1 MDTNNITESFNNV
14 LRQRYLPLRHD
25 TTIFALVQ
33 VLVEIVFPEQEIR
46 YMQAVIKQTS
56 AYRRPRYD
64 IPFYLQDRPH
74 SVQSLCL
81 LNLER
86 GRKIPK
92 SSLTQLPTEGKFSK
106 SVSKSESNEKWNID
120 ICGGT
125 CTCPS
130 FLSSKIPCKHMF
142 AVFHHFPQWTWKSLP
157 KTLTNAPHMTLS
169 CSHPLVSSHTQT
181 LHSDDNELYIHVDD
195 TGEDSVTPTVTQ
207 PIPTKTTDGA
217 QVYRLQKQVE
227 ELLGRCRTLAFL
239 TNEIPVLTKALSQ
252 CHTVMETLAS
262 SATDSSATH
271 LPPIFHSISQAGVK
285 EFKSTTK
292 TLLRIGMKRKR
303 SGQGNKNQKHRKLSA
318 PSESGVNLKVNQGP
332 GRPKIKKTQRKK
344 TPLPRQ
350 VSKFN
355 RAKLMKAA
363 AVLRKGEHY
372 K

>member
-1 MDTNNITESFNNV
+1 MILIIVHIIILIQLWAHYHRQAFHGQVDSNNITESFNNV

-33 VLVEIVFPEQEIR
+33 VLVEIVFPEQELR
-46 YMQAVIKQTS
+46 YMQAMIKQTS
-56 AYRRPRYD
+56 AYRKPRYD
-64 IPFYLQDRPH
+64 VPFYLQDRPH

-86 GRKIPK
+86 GRRIPK
-92 SSLTQLPTEGKFSK
+92 NKLMELSTEGKFNAQK
-106 SVSKSESNEKWNID
+106 SVSESESDDKWNID

-142 AVFHHFPQWTWKSLP
+142 AIFHHFPQWTWKSLP

-169 CSHPLVSSHTQT
+169 CSHPLIPSHTEKS
-181 LHSDDNELYIHVDD
+181 HSDADELYVHVDD
-195 TGEDSVTPTVTQ
+195 TGEDNVSPTQ

-252 CHTVMETLAS
+252 CHSVMETLAA
-262 SATDSSATH
+262 SATDSATTH

-292 TLLRIGMKRKR
+292 TLLRIGTKRKR
-303 SGQGNKNQKHRKLSA
+303 SGQGNKNHLS
-318 PSESGVNLKVNQGP
+318 
-332 GRPKIKKTQRKK
+332 QR
-344 TPLPRQ
+344 
-350 VSKFN
+350 SI
-355 RAKLMKAA
+355 
-363 AVLRKGEHY
+363 
-372 K
+372 